1 MTAHSSLLLAA
12 GRCRTVQPL
21 QLFVPQT
28 TWLVHV
34 STKITLPSLY
44 WTQPAGAPLDLDF
57 HW

>member
-21 QLFVPQT
+21 QLFVSQF

-34 STKITLPSLY
+34 STKTTLLLY
-44 WTQPAGAPLDLDF
+44 WTQPAGAPLDLDC